1 MADLRTDE
9 DMENFCAWF
18 WLIAWWGAREVLPC
32 SWDKRALAA
41 VLSVPLRLESVSK
54 NLFPSTLI
62 GGSCIKAISGQALF
76 CLVTITS
83 LEKQNQNIT
92 A

>member
-1 MADLRTDE
+1 M
-9 DMENFCAWF
+9 
-18 WLIAWWGAREVLPC
+18 LPC

-62 GGSCIKAISGQALF
+62 GGSCIKVPGGQARFARLQ
-76 CLVTITS
+76 CDTL
-83 LEKQNQNIT
+83 
-92 A
+92 

>member
-41 VLSVPLRLESVSK
+41 VLSVPLRFESVSK

-62 GGSCIKAISGQALF
+62 GGSCIKVPGGQARFARLQYDT
-76 CLVTITS
+76 L
-83 LEKQNQNIT
+83 
-92 A
+92 